1 MMCGKMRGKL
11 DSDEWGRPRISLEMD
26 DCRQTLSNGV
36 FVLENVPQHDC
47 SHVIGLTVNFIS
59 TYLSLKVVFCLCRH
73 IFAIK
78 DMIGM

>member
-1 MMCGKMRGKL
+1 MIAIH
-11 DSDEWGRPRISLEMD
+11 GRQASYQPRIDGDGSEMV

-36 FVLENVPQHDC
+36 FVLEKVPQHEC